1 MIVPLTTLLLSAA
14 AGTYAAPFLLEERN
28 VTSLDQQAFE
38 EAQQRDDTA
47 TRAFSSVP
55 IKTSNGQCLFVDLLS
70 GDFRANLN
78 PIQVGN
84 CDGSTGQAWDVITA
98 GKHNN
103 VAGAML
109 VVNTLTQ
116 ACMNFD
122 PRRAA
127 GDQAIMFSCGGR
139 ADGSGQ
145 VTSSQLFPFS
155 GGSGPLSLSPE
166 NQSGTCFTVSGD
178 VIDVASCNSA
188 DANQSFTFGGSEASS
203 TPAASSVSVPDNV
216 AAVSTDVAVA
226 SAASAAPTPCG
237 GQTSVTVTV
246 TVTGDVDDTGAATAT
261 VESAAATSDAVTTS
275 DVIAATSAVAATS
288 AASSPVEV
296 AASNVASSQ
305 AVTTDPPSVSGVPD
319 FNPTT
324 PVSVSRAGGVLQPSA
339 AAQSQ
344 ERDNTA
350 TRAFTS
356 VSLKASNGQCLFIDP
371 TAGDFR
377 ENLIPIALQ
386 DCDGS
391 PNEKFDFLTQGV
403 HNNAQNST
411 LIVSS
416 LMNGCVNFD
425 PRRAA
430 GDTVIMFSCGG
441 RADGDSQTTNS
452 QLFPFSAATN
462 TNSIVL
468 APENGNGQVCL
479 VPLNGKLDQTTCDG
493 SADQEFTIV
502 Q

>member
-1 MIVPLTTLLLSAA
+1 MIAPLTTLLLSAA
-14 AGTYAAPFLLEERN
+14 AGTYAAPLWDLAHPIRPRT
-28 VTSLDQQAFE
+28 VTQLDQQAFE

-55 IKTSNGQCLFVDLLS
+55 ITTSDGQCLFVDLLS

-78 PIQVGN
+78 PIQVGS
-84 CDGSTGQAWDVITA
+84 CDGSTGQLWDAITA

-103 VAGAML
+103 VAGSML

-127 GDQAIMFSCGGR
+127 GNQAIMFSCGGR
-139 ADGSGQ
+139 ADGGGQ
-145 VTSSQLFPFS
+145 VTTSQLFPTANGTEFT
-155 GGSGPLSLSPE
+155 LSPE
-166 NQSGTCFTVSGD
+166 NQAGTCFTVKGN
-178 VIDVASCNSA
+178 VIDVANCDSS
-188 DANQSFTFGGSEASS
+188 DANQSFTFGASGTSSSSGSS
-203 TPAASSVSVPDNV
+203 TDSAPSEVSSAAG
-216 AAVSTDVAVA
+216 DVDAVA
-226 SAASAAPTPCG
+226 SAAPSACAEQPTP
-237 GQTSVTVTV
+237 TVTV
-246 TVTGDVDDTGAATAT
+246 TVTGDVA
-261 VESAAATSDAVTTS
+261 
-275 DVIAATSAVAATS
+275 AATS
-288 AASSPVEV
+288 AAAAADPVDSAPTDVAPTDV
-296 AASNVASSQ
+296 AAPTSEAAASTAAASQ
-305 AVTTDPPSVSGVPD
+305 AAVVTDAPSVAGIPD

-339 AAQSQ
+339 VAESQ
-344 ERDNTA
+344 QFDATA
-350 TRAFTS
+350 TRPITG

-386 DCDGS
+386 DCTGS
-391 PNEKFDFLTQGV
+391 PNEKFDFITQGK

-411 LIVSS
+411 LIVST

-452 QLFPFSAATN
+452 QLFPFNIDENS
-462 TNSIVL
+462 NSILL
-468 APENGNGQVCL
+468 APENGNGQTCL
-479 VPLNGKLDQTTCDG
+479 VPINGKLDSTNCDG

-502 Q
+502 H